1 MELLWMPVL
10 GAAIGAILR
19 YVVPGRGTH
28 GLLLLPAIGACTT
41 AIVWVLLLVAGW
53 GTDGPGIWIVSLLA
67 PAVACTIAAVALARV
82 RPARDAQ
89 RLQRL
94 LAAR

>member
-1 MELLWMPVL
+1 MPVL

-41 AIVWVLLLVAGW
+41 AIAWVLMVVGGFSLGEPWIWLLALVAPVV
-53 GTDGPGIWIVSLLA
+53 T
-67 PAVACTIAAVALARV
+67 CTIAAVALARV
-82 RPARDAQ
+82 RPERDAQ

-94 LAAR
+94 LATR